1 MCFDGS
7 TNVNILSELINISLL
22 GVKSEIHLDTLPFII
37 THGFINLQSG
47 WQFLLELH
55 QSQISES
62 FDSLRVILG

>member
-37 THGFINLQSG
+37 THGLISLQSG
-47 WQFLLELH
+47 WP
-55 QSQISES
+55 ISARTS
-62 FDSLRVILG
+62 SISDIRIV

>member
-47 WQFLLELH
+47 
-55 QSQISES
+55 
-62 FDSLRVILG
+62 

>member
-22 GVKSEIHLDTLPFII
+22 GVKSDIHLDTLPSII

-47 WQFLLELH
+47 CP
-55 QSQISES
+55 ISARTS
-62 FDSLRVILG
+62 SISAIKII